1 MVKDGYWEDVEF
13 TKIGNRE
20 KHEVCGKIM
29 SIVLDIVLFKKSV
42 KHSYKNIQKK
52 DKDLDGAQERHLT
65 WRHSSE
71 SD

>member
-1 MVKDGYWEDVEF
+1 MVKAGYWEDVEF

-52 DKDLDGAQERHLT
+52 IRIWSTGETFDLETQF
-65 WRHSSE
+65 
-71 SD
+71 

>member
-42 KHSYKNIQKK
+42 KHS
-52 DKDLDGAQERHLT
+52 
-65 WRHSSE
+65 
-71 SD
+71 